1 MLLLWFAALTFAS
14 ASAENF
20 AQPSVVF
27 PQQAADLI
35 QNKAAAIQNKAIS
48 MPCNSILLQSCQ
60 AQFNRYL
67 GIQDT
72 LDWHD
77 ATTFY
82 AAINSRI
89 YNNTAG
95 LLRVCGAYSL
105 LYQCLGQTYS
115 SCINPLYFIASQ
127 YSISQ
132 SFQYVQAIHALMF
145 KCNGGLEQSVMKW
158 AGIIQVYQ
166 TQTASMEAC
175 FNTFNTSINQ
185 NFDNYCTAVYHLE
198 NCFSSL
204 FTALGSE
211 VVWWACEDIRVG
223 FSYTFCPDSGN
234 LVCTI
239 LRKKAQELSTGKQK
253 HENDRYHLN
262 LGLTQ
267 IVFDHPP
274 EPNEETV

>member
-1 MLLLWFAALTFAS
+1 MLVLWFVALTSAY
-14 ASAENF
+14 ASAEF
-20 AQPSVVF
+20 FGHTSVSF
-27 PQQAADLI
+27 PKEAADLMA
-35 QNKAAAIQNKAIS
+35 NKAVP
-48 MPCNSILLQSCQ
+48 MPCNSVLLQSCQ
-60 AQFNRYL
+60 VQFNTYL

-72 LDWHD
+72 LDWSD
-77 ATTFY
+77 SATFY

-115 SCINPLYFIASQ
+115 SCINPLYFLSHG
-127 YSISQ
+127 YSIAQ
-132 SFQYVQAIHALMF
+132 SFQYVQAVHALMF
-145 KCNGGLEQSVMKW
+145 KCNGGLEQSVRKW

-166 TQTASMEAC
+166 TQTAAMENC
-175 FNTFNTSINQ
+175 FNTFNSSIYQ
-185 NFDNYCTAVYHLE
+185 NFNNYCTAVYHLE
-198 NCFSSL
+198 NCFSTL

-234 LVCTI
+234 LVCVI
-239 LRKKAQELSTGKQK
+239 LRKKAEEQDLPQISES
-253 HENDRYHLN
+253 DRYNLK

-267 IVFDHPP
+267 LVFDYPP
-274 EPNEETV
+274 EPNGEIV

>member
-1 MLLLWFAALTFAS
+1 MLLFWLFTLTFAF
-14 ASAENF
+14 ASAEYF
-20 AQPSVVF
+20 GHTSISF
-27 PQQAADLI
+27 PKEAVNLLA
-35 QNKAAAIQNKAIS
+35 NKAIAT
-48 MPCNSILLQSCQ
+48 PCNSIALQSCQ
-60 AQFNRYL
+60 VQFNKYL

-77 ATTFY
+77 AATFY
-82 AAINSRI
+82 ASINQRI

-95 LLRVCGAYSL
+95 LINVCSAYAL
-105 LYQCLGQTYS
+105 FYQCLGTTYS
-115 SCINPLYFIASQ
+115 SCINPLYFINGG

-132 SFQYVQAIHALMF
+132 AFQYVQAIHALMF

-158 AGIIQVYQ
+158 DGIIRVHQ
-166 TQTASMEAC
+166 TQIASMEAC

-185 NFDNYCTAVYHLE
+185 DFNKYCDAVYHLE

-204 FTALGSE
+204 FIALGSE

-239 LRKKAQELSTGKQK
+239 LRKKAQELPEINES
-253 HENDRYHLN
+253 DRYKVN

-267 IVFDHPP
+267 LVLDYPP
-274 EPNEETV
+274 EPNEETF